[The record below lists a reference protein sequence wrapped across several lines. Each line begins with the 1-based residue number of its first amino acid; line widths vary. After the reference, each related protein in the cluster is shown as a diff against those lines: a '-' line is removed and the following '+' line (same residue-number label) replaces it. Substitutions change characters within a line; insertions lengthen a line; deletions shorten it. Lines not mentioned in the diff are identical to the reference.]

1 MGIPLELDGA
11 KVLKHTKKDTT
22 KQLSLM
28 VFEEEDGSTN
38 EVSITALA
46 IAQYDKGD
54 RYYLFLCD
62 KDWGVQNDYLLDSIE
77 ECIDFAEG
85 FGIFNKD
92 WSER

>member
-1 MGIPLELDGA
+1 MSIPLELDGA
-11 KVLKHTKKDTT
+11 KVLKYTKNDTT

-38 EVSITALA
+38 EVPITALA
-46 IAQYDKGD
+46 IAQYDKDD

-62 KDWGVQNDYLLDSIE
+62 QDWEVQNDYLLDSIE
-77 ECIDFAEG
+77 ECISFAED
-85 FGIFNKD
+85 FGIFNED